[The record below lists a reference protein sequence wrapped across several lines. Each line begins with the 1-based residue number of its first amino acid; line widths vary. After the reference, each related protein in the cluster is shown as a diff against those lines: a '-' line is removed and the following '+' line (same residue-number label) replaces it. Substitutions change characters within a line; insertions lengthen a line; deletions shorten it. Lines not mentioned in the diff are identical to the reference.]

1 MRNLLTILASVSIL
15 VCAGCASNSDG
26 SAKSPWSAGA
36 SASKAKPATASVER
50 EVAPA
55 ADVYEAPAVAAE
67 TVALDAAS
75 PEAPLLAQYPAL
87 RQANKEKALA
97 EIEAAKA
104 DSEPLPTPDEGKAR
118 VVAYNVD
125 CSLIQFDT
133 NSTFKVGEKVVLSKT
148 GAHTLVVIIAAQEGG
163 RYVAEEVDGVVG
175 APTLVPGD
183 EIDCTVWVNPEDVAA
198 VTAAAEKAQ
207 KNSGDALEAVDE
219 DEEYSEEEEV
229 AEEEEVFEEE

>member
-36 SASKAKPATASVER
+36 TVSKAKP
-50 EVAPA
+50 VAVPA
-55 ADVYEAPAVAAE
+55 ADAYEAPEADVAMAAAPAVVAAE
-67 TVALDAAS
+67 S
-75 PEAPLLAQYPAL
+75 EAPLLANYPAL
-87 RQANKEKALA
+87 SQANKEKALA
-97 EIEAAKA
+97 AIEAAKA

-125 CSLIQFDT
+125 CSLVQFDT
-133 NSTFKVGEKVVLSKT
+133 NTAFKQGEKVVLSKA
-148 GAHTLVVIIAAQEGG
+148 GAHTLVIIIAVQDNT

-183 EIDCTVWVNPEDVAA
+183 ELDCTVWVNPEDVAA
-198 VTAAAEKAQ
+198 VTAAAEKAKQ
-207 KNSGDALEAVDE
+207 DSGDALEAVSEE
-219 DEEYSEEEEV
+219 DEGEEEYVEEEEY
-229 AEEEEVFEEE
+229 EEEE